1 MYAAA
6 CPQYDDKQAEEWDDK
21 IDMCSDVNIIDGAD
35 EEYIY

>member
-6 CPQYDDKQAEEWDDK
+6 CPQYDDRKDEWDEK
-21 IDMCSDVNIIDGAD
+21 IDMCSDDNIIAGAE

>member
-6 CPQYDDKQAEEWDDK
+6 CPQYDDKQDDWDER
-21 IDMCSDVNIIDGAD
+21 IDMCADDNIVDGAG